1 MVYFISA
8 VLMKTEWGVAVR
20 FAEKFLNMLGSKN
33 KLPSPGD

>member
-1 MVYFISA
+1 MVYFIAS

-20 FAEKFLNMLGSKN
+20 FAGKFLNMLGVKN